1 MMRVLPLFAAAAML
15 AGAALPAA
23 QQPASFD
30 VASVRPNHAPIMD
43 PDDSSISIEP
53 GGTFKTVNY
62 PLRLLI
68 LYAYQIQNFQ
78 LEAPEWTLSSRFDIV
93 ARPGDA
99 AAPAAAAV
107 NATRTMLQ
115 GLLADRFQ
123 LAAHRETQQRPI
135 YELVRVRGDGQPGP
149 RLRRSTGE
157 CAARRAAV
165 QNGTSTNPPRPP
177 GPGGCGV
184 STRLGRI
191 AFGGSPVSAVANVL
205 SPLVQRVVV
214 DRTGL
219 TGEWEFELTFT
230 PDPSTLSL
238 PPGFP
243 LPPVAANAD
252 PNAASLFT
260 ALEEQ
265 LGLKLQPARG
275 PVEMLVVDR
284 VQQPTD
290 N

>member
-1 MMRVLPLFAAAAML
+1 MRTALPLFAAAAML

-23 QQPASFD
+23 QQSASFD
-30 VASVRPNHAPIMD
+30 VASVRPNHAPIVD

-68 LYAYQIQNFQ
+68 LFAYQIQNFQ

-93 ARPGDA
+93 ARSGAA
-99 AAPAAAAV
+99 AAPATANV
-107 NATRTMLQ
+107 NASRTMLQ

-123 LAAHRETQQRPI
+123 LAAHKETQERPI

-149 RLRRSTGE
+149 RLRRSTGD
-157 CAARRAAV
+157 CAARRAAL
-165 QNGTSTNPPRPP
+165 QNGTAANPPGPP

-230 PDPSTLSL
+230 PDPSTLQV
-238 PPGFP
+238 PPGLP

-252 PNAASLFT
+252 PNAPSLFT

-265 LGLKLQPARG
+265 LVLKLQPARG

-284 VQQPTD
+284 VQQPTE

>member
-157 CAARRAAV
+157 CTARRAAV

>member
-1 MMRVLPLFAAAAML
+1 MRAALPLFAAAAML
-15 AGAALPAA
+15 ARAALPVA

-30 VASVRPNHAPIMD
+30 VASVRPNRAPIVD

-68 LYAYQIQNFQ
+68 LFAYQIQNFQ
-78 LEAPEWTLSSRFDIV
+78 LEAPEWTLASRFDIV
-93 ARPGDA
+93 ARSGA
-99 AAPAAAAV
+99 AVSPAAANV

-123 LAAHRETQQRPI
+123 LAAHREMQERPI
-135 YELVRVRGDGQPGP
+135 YELVQVRGDGQPGP
-149 RLRRSTGE
+149 RLRRSTGD
-157 CAARRAAV
+157 CAARRV
-165 QNGTSTNPPRPP
+165 TLQNGTPGNLPGPP

-191 AFGGSPVSAVANVL
+191 AFGGSPASAIANVL

-214 DRTGL
+214 NRTGL

-230 PDPSTLSL
+230 PDPSSL
-238 PPGFP
+238 QIPPGLP
-243 LPPVAANAD
+243 LPPAAANAE
-252 PNAASLFT
+252 PNAPSLFT

-284 VQQPTD
+284 VQQPTA